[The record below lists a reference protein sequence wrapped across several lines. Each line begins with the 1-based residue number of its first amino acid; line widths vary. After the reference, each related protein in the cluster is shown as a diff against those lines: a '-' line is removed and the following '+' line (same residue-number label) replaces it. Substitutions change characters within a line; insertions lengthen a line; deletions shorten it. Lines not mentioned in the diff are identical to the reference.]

1 MTTLEKLLALKI
13 TAPFDRLRDAEL
25 ELIAAA
31 AGDRRFL
38 PGQLIHAG
46 GAPLPRLYVL
56 IEGGWTSPTGPL
68 PRTLGVG
75 SLLFDLPV
83 AEPITAAADT
93 GALCLVIS
101 RNHFHTIAM
110 ECPELL
116 LGCLAAPA
124 ETPPRP

>member
-25 ELIAAA
+25 ELIATAA
-31 AGDRRFL
+31 NDRRFP
-38 PGQLIHAG
+38 PGQVIHAG
-46 GAPLPRLYVL
+46 GAPLSRLYIL
-56 IEGGWTSPTGPL
+56 IEGGWTGAAGARL

-83 AEPITAAADT
+83 ADTVTAATDT

-101 RNHFHTIAM
+101 RHHFHTIAM

-116 LGCLAAPA
+116 LGFLAGSPEAP
-124 ETPPRP
+124 PP